1 MQQVVSADYSS
12 IPFDVMP
19 SGWDFVILEWNL
31 HVEVIHVI
39 KFFFLI
45 NFKFQFWVIHRTKA
59 IQGLWRWEINY
70 HTCYDCLCRL
80 KPFMAVILLCVGLGG
95 THFFKSSNI
104 GPANEQLC
112 PGYLFVC
119 CGYCFHCPLC
129 HFFWTSLSL
138 SQPTF
143 SSIYLSLERLNMLKS
158 TENFWT
164 GIGGL
169 RWLFLSSQR

>member
-80 KPFMAVILLCVGLGG
+80 KPFMAVILLCVGLEG
-95 THFFKSSNI
+95 THIFSKVAILDQQMSNYVLVTYSFTVATAFI
-104 GPANEQLC
+104 APFAIFSGQ
-112 PGYLFVC
+112 V
-119 CGYCFHCPLC
+119 
-129 HFFWTSLSL
+129 SL

-143 SSIYLSLERLNMLKS
+143 LSIYLSLERLNMLKS